1 MSNMTA
7 PDPTPALPT
16 GNKRRLVLRT
26 IAASIGAGIL
36 EVSGAA
42 AQPAAQ
48 RTFRVGL
55 TPAFVHD
62 QHALMADWRRYLE
75 SRLGVGIEFLPRNS
89 YRETM
94 DLLHQSRLDFA
105 WLCDY
110 AFLYM
115 KDLVRLLAVPLN
127 RGRPYYRA
135 YLLVHADN
143 NRPQGMA
150 DLKGA
155 AFAYSDPYSNTGYL
169 VPRYQIRQLGADPAT
184 YFRKTFFTWSHRKAV
199 EAVASGMADAA
210 SMDSFVWD
218 TLTQVKPELTH
229 RTRIIGASPEYGFP
243 PFAAHRSVSEE
254 DYSAMQRVLLGMQHD
269 SEGKDLLARLN
280 LTGFVR
286 GERRLYDDVVAMMR
300 AFGEY

>member
-1 MSNMTA
+1 MGSIE
-7 PDPTPALPT
+7 LPN
-16 GNKRRLVLRT
+16 GNKDYCQRRRLLQ
-26 IAASIGAGIL
+26 A
-36 EVSGAA
+36 GAA
-42 AQPAAQ
+42 ALALQSAGALASTVGAQ
-48 RTFRVGL
+48 RTIRFGL

-62 QHALMADWRRYLE
+62 QHALMAEWRRYLE
-75 SRLGVGIEFLPRNS
+75 SRLGVTVEFHARNS

-110 AFLYM
+110 PFLYL
-115 KDLVRLLAVPLN
+115 KDLVRLLAVPIN
-127 RGRPYYRA
+127 KGRPYYRA

-143 NRPQGMA
+143 SKPQGMT

-169 VPRYQIRQLGADPAT
+169 IPRYQIQQLGENPQT
-184 YFRKTFFTWSHRKAV
+184 FFRKTFFTWSHRKAV
-199 EAVASGMADAA
+199 EAVASGMAEGA

-218 TLTQVKPELTH
+218 TLTRIKPELTA

-243 PFAAHRSVSEE
+243 PFVAHRSVSTE
-254 DYSAMQRVLLGMQHD
+254 DFALMQRVLLDMP
-269 SEGKDLLARLN
+269 KDAVGRRLLDQLG
-280 LTGFVR
+280 LDGFIP
-286 GERRLYDDVVAMMR
+286 GERRLYDGVVAMMR